1 MTKQPPKELSPAKQK
16 LLEIMRETRAR
27 LGPELIQKAAHALQ
41 SEKKAPPPSGA
52 SRTGKNA
59 IPADCVPYDKKS
71 ASLAIRAF
79 LDNHKNAAAFEKKL
93 IERLK
98 NEEKPG

>member
-1 MTKQPPKELSPAKQK
+1 MSKPPIKELSPAKK
-16 LLEIMRETRAR
+16 RLLEIMRETRER
-27 LGPELIQKAAHALQ
+27 LGPELVQKAAAALKA
-41 SEKKAPPPSGA
+41 EKNQPKTAKETAVPPGS
-52 SRTGKNA
+52 
-59 IPADCVPYDKKS
+59 VPYDKKS
-71 ASLAIRAF
+71 ASQAIRTF